1 MFPRVA
7 GTWLCVLGLIITSDT
22 FHKEQT
28 MADNMADMG
37 ARMGERADEIK
48 DQAAGAVSE
57 YAGKAKEYASQYAGR
72 AKEYAQQGYDMAAEK
87 SKQLKD
93 TTQGYIEENPWYAI
107 GIALG
112 VGVLVGLMLRGS
124 RD

>member
-37 ARMGERADEIK
+37 ARMGERTLLPGPD
-48 DQAAGAVSE
+48 
-57 YAGKAKEYASQYAGR
+57 
-72 AKEYAQQGYDMAAEK
+72 AQLGHTDLQ
-87 SKQLKD
+87 SWLK
-93 TTQGYIEENPWYAI
+93 P
-107 GIALG
+107 
-112 VGVLVGLMLRGS
+112 
-124 RD
+124 